1 MKTLTSQFAAALA
14 NSAPQVAQLVAM
26 YFSAG
31 VVALNSMNRPL
42 DFGGITYR
50 GAAGLGEISQID
62 DSAGSEIKGLQM
74 TMSGLTSEMLA
85 LALADATVVQ
95 GVRVVIRL
103 ALIGDDG
110 FVIDA
115 PVDWDGYLDTMSID
129 ADGETCTISVTAES
143 SAVDLLRGNAMTT
156 SNADQQALYPG
167 DRALEYIVSQSGV
180 PVVWPTKQYYM
191 ATGGR

>member
-1 MKTLTSQFAAALA
+1 MKSLSPTFAAALA
-14 NSAPQVAQLVAM
+14 SATPQVAQLVAM
-26 YFSAG
+26 YFSG
-31 VVALNSMNRPL
+31 GTVALNSMNRPL
-42 DFGGITYR
+42 DFGGLTYR

-62 DSAGSEIKGLQM
+62 DSAGSEIKGLQL
-74 TMSGLTSEMLA
+74 TMSGLSSELLA

-95 GVRVVIRL
+95 GVRLVIRL
-103 ALIGDDG
+103 ALVGADG

-129 ADGETCTISVTAES
+129 ADAEKCTISVTAES

-167 DRALEYIVSQSGV
+167 DRAFEYIVSQDGV
-180 PVVWPTKQYYM
+180 PVVRPTKQYYIDS
-191 ATGGR
+191 R

>member
-1 MKTLTSQFAAALA
+1 MKSLSPTFAAALA
-14 NSAPQVAQLVAM
+14 SGAPQVAQLVAM
-26 YFSAG
+26 YFSG
-31 VVALNSMNRPL
+31 GTVALNSMNRPL
-42 DFGGITYR
+42 DFGGLTYR

-62 DSAGSEIKGLQM
+62 DSAGSEVKGLQL
-74 TMSGLTSEMLA
+74 TMSGLSSEMLA

-95 GVRVVIRL
+95 GVRLVIRL
-103 ALIGDDG
+103 ALVGADG

-129 ADGETCTISVTAES
+129 ADGDNCTISVTAES

-167 DRALEYIVSQSGV
+167 DRAFEYIVSQDGV
-180 PVVWPTKQYYM
+180 PVVWPTKQYYIDS
-191 ATGGR
+191 R